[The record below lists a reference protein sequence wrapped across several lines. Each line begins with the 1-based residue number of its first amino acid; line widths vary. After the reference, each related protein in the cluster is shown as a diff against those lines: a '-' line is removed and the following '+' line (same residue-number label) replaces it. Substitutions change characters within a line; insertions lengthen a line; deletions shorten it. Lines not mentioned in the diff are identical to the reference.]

1 MARGVRGVSLD
12 EGDSVAAVL
21 PLDPDPS
28 LRLLT
33 ITENGYG
40 KRTAL
45 DEYREQKR
53 GGRGIIDI
61 ITDERNGQVAGV
73 LLVSD
78 GDRVMLIT
86 DTGRVIETP
95 VEDIREVHRNTKGVT
110 VMRIEDDERIVSVAR
125 VVEADEEEGPELAP
139 EDVGAEPVAGEDDPS
154 AALQDDADRD
164 ADEGGDGDPG
174 DYEDI
179 DGDSVDAQ
187 DDPEDDDR

>member
-86 DTGRVIETP
+86 DTGRVIKTP